1 MDAPSNAGK
10 HLAAHRMLSDMQNRL
25 WNVAALRHLRAR
37 SASKTSQGGM
47 PFYAI
52 EMARRESRSPVRVT
66 AASDLGVLSPDLF
79 PLCVDSF
86 GCIYSPDPALVS
98 LCHSRCRSVMIHGSV
113 AVLRIVSACVFV

>member
-1 MDAPSNAGK
+1 MSLTRALRDRVQGGTWGPTTRRFPKQPSAMDAPSNAGK

-52 EMARRESRSPVRVT
+52 EMARRGSRSPVRVT
-66 AASDLGVLSPDLF
+66 AASNLGVLSPDLF
-79 PLCVDSF
+79 PP
-86 GCIYSPDPALVS
+86 Y
-98 LCHSRCRSVMIHGSV
+98 
-113 AVLRIVSACVFV
+113 